1 MLILGLSLV
10 VYWPIALFTQPLWA
24 AQWLNGLCLSWVLFL
39 SQVCYSF
46 CMRHL
51 FVGMAALK
59 WYSVRAWYLWNLWII
74 IQGKDLYPSKT
85 LVMPI
90 LVNYR
95 ALVYA
100 VYLVTN
106 CSETGDE
113 QQKCVDVIVV
123 RCSLE
128 DLRFPGT
135 FNGGLTSPDTN
146 LARFFFSVCSFFS
159 PLKTMVIVFVLL
171 LWNWIKKKRI
181 TE

>member
-1 MLILGLSLV
+1 M
-10 VYWPIALFTQPLWA
+10 
-24 AQWLNGLCLSWVLFL
+24 
-39 SQVCYSF
+39 
-46 CMRHL
+46 
-51 FVGMAALK
+51 
-59 WYSVRAWYLWNLWII
+59 
-74 IQGKDLYPSKT
+74 YPSKT

-146 LARFFFSVCSFFS
+146 LARVFFFC
-159 PLKTMVIVFVLL
+159 LQLL
-171 LWNWIKKKRI
+171 QPIENHGHRI
-181 TE
+181 RALVVELDQEKADNRINACKVRNI